1 MKYELL
7 FANSPAALILFDNQG
22 QIILSN
28 VAAQTLLEIDTPALT
43 KLNVFNFIPDH
54 LAKLAKNSWQEFLAA
69 EQQKSFTLIKT
80 NKQNL
85 RYVSYSATANIEPG
99 FHFASLHPIET
110 QANFTN
116 VSTKKQVIEQT
127 LNNFLHEGL
136 LQRVATQD
144 YELSKLITAEKHF
157 YNLFKNVPVPI
168 IESDCSKIKELLS
181 ANKARYGNDPKE
193 YFITHPKE
201 TNALIQKFS
210 VREINKA
217 ALRFFKINNKI
228 TSNDALVKIYAS
240 FVTHTAPTI
249 FEGFLKNAKN
259 IMCETEVHDFH
270 GKPHAVIMRVSTES
284 TDYTRAFIT
293 FEDISAT
300 KKIQEE
306 LEIHVKERTL
316 ELENTNKK
324 LRREIAYREQVTR
337 ELHSSEARYRQLYE
351 IYPVGIFHVDQD
363 RVTTYAN
370 PNLAEIEGVT
380 MEELNNGDWVKYI
393 HPEDQERVVSSWH
406 QAFNENRP
414 LNIEYRFKHGS
425 KITWVN
431 TQTVPEFDDSGKMV
445 GHVGIV
451 SDITRL
457 HEAEEQLKQNQ
468 IEIAHFARVNSMG
481 EVASGI
487 AHELNQPL
495 TAISNFMSGVKRR
508 LLSLEKQKI
517 PKDILTAI
525 DNAATQAQRAGNII
539 HNLKDF
545 LRKGELSKQKF
556 DLNNAIQDVIVF
568 SKKSVSE
575 NKITLKLKLEKN
587 LPPINADKIHIE
599 QVILNIVNNAMDA
612 VNESKRQTKEII
624 IRTKLY
630 KKNWV
635 RISIGD
641 SGMGI
646 TKDLIREIFNPFV
659 TTKPEGMGIGLS
671 LCYNIIEKHQG
682 TISVTSQPGKGAI
695 FHITLP
701 IK

>member
-1 MKYELL
+1 MRYELL
-7 FANSPAALILFDNQG
+7 FANSPAALILFDNKG
-22 QIILSN
+22 EIILSN
-28 VAAQTLLEIDTPALT
+28 NAAQRLFEIDEPISAQ
-43 KLNVFNFIPDH
+43 LNIFDFIPNH
-54 LAKLAKNSWQEFLAA
+54 LAKLAKTSWESFLDA
-69 EQQKSFTLIKT
+69 EQQKGFTVIKT
-80 NKQNL
+80 NKENV

-99 FHFASLHPIET
+99 FHFASLHQIET
-110 QANFTN
+110 KKNAPNTS
-116 VSTKKQVIEQT
+116 VKKQI
-127 LNNFLHEGL
+127 
-136 LQRVATQD
+136 
-144 YELSKLITAEKHF
+144 
-157 YNLFKNVPVPI
+157 
-168 IESDCSKIKELLS
+168 
-181 ANKARYGNDPKE
+181 
-193 YFITHPKE
+193 
-201 TNALIQKFS
+201 
-210 VREINKA
+210 
-217 ALRFFKINNKI
+217 
-228 TSNDALVKIYAS
+228 
-240 FVTHTAPTI
+240 
-249 FEGFLKNAKN
+249 
-259 IMCETEVHDFH
+259 
-270 GKPHAVIMRVSTES
+270 
-284 TDYTRAFIT
+284 
-293 FEDISAT
+293 
-300 KKIQEE
+300 
-306 LEIHVKERTL
+306 EIHLKERAL
-316 ELENTNKK
+316 ELENINVK
-324 LRREIAYREQVTR
+324 LRREISYREQITR

-370 PNLAEIEGVT
+370 PKLAEIEGVT
-380 MEELNNGDWVKYI
+380 MEELNNGDWAKYI
-393 HPEDQERVVSSWH
+393 HPEDQERVISSWH
-406 QAFNENRP
+406 QAFKESRP
-414 LNIEYRFKHGS
+414 LNINYRFKHGT

-468 IEIAHFARVNSMG
+468 IEIAHFARLHSMG

-495 TAISNFMSGVKRR
+495 TAISNFMNGAKRR
-508 LLSLEKQKI
+508 LLSLEKPKI
-517 PKDILTAI
+517 PKDIIIAI
-525 DNAATQAQRAGNII
+525 DNATTQVQRAGNII

-545 LRKGELSKQKF
+545 LRKGELSKKKF
-556 DLNNAIQDVIVF
+556 DLNHAIQDVIIF

-599 QVILNIVNNAMDA
+599 QVILNIVNNAIDA
-612 VNESKRQTKEII
+612 VNAGKRQTKEII

-646 TKDLIREIFNPFV
+646 AKDLIREIFNPFV

-682 TISVTSQPGKGAI
+682 TISVTSQPRKGAI